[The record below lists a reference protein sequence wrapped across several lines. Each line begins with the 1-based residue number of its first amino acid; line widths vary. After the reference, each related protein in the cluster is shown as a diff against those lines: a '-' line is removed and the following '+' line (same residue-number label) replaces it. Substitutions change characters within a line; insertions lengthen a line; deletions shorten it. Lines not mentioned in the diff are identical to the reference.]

1 MRLKGIYA
9 KKHKASKLGILFL
22 LIFISV
28 ILHTIIATGIVYLF
42 FENSEI
48 DALRISTLFSL
59 LGIFFTPILL
69 YSYLCDF
76 DLRFNFSRGSFRFL
90 LLAIVIMFLIQPLIS
105 FLYGW
110 NMSFSEYFPDWA
122 NNFEEQAKIMTER
135 LLKMNSLGELGFNL
149 LVLAIAPA
157 IAEEVFFRG
166 YVQKKCAKWLGRP
179 HLSIIITA
187 IIFSAIHF
195 QLQGFLPRFMLGLV
209 LGYFMYW
216 SGSIWMPI
224 IGHFLN
230 NAALVVFS
238 YPPFLKYI
246 NLPESYMSLSESEIA
261 TTWQEAFFSFM
272 AVALLLFLF
281 QKSPGIKKG

>member
-9 KKHKASKLGILFL
+9 KKHTASKLGILCL

-28 ILHTIIATGIVYLF
+28 ILHTIIAAGIVYLF
-42 FENSEI
+42 FDNSEV
-48 DALRISTLFSL
+48 DALRVYQLFSL

-76 DLRFNFSRGSFRFL
+76 DLCLRFNFSRQTF
-90 LLAIVIMFLIQPLIS
+90 LLAIAIMFLILPLSS
-105 FLYGW
+105 FVYAW
-110 NMSFSEYFPDWA
+110 NMSFEEYFPDWA

-135 LLKMNSLGELGFNL
+135 LLKMNSLTELGFNL
-149 LVLAIAPA
+149 LVLAIVPA

-166 YVQKKCAKWLGRP
+166 YLQQKCIKWLGRP

-187 IIFSAIHF
+187 IIFSAIHLQF
-195 QLQGFLPRFMLGLV
+195 QGFLPRFMLGLV

-216 SGSIWMPI
+216 SGSLWIPI
-224 IGHFLN
+224 TGHFLN
-230 NAALVVFS
+230 NAVLVIFS
-238 YPPFLKYI
+238 YPAF
-246 NLPESYMSLSESEIA
+246 SRYMDVSEQDFP
-261 TTWQEAFFSFM
+261 TWQEAFFSFM

-281 QKSPGIKKG
+281 QKSREIKKG